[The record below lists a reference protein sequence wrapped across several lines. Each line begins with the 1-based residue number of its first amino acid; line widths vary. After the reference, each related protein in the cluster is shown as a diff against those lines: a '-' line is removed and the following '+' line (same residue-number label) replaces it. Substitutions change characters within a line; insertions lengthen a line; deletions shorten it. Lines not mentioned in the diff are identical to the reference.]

1 MLNELYYSTPVCT
14 VVGVHSEG
22 ILCGSVSSI
31 DDASTETFK
40 NLETF
45 EELGQEVNSGKYN
58 IFFR

>member
-14 VVGVHSEG
+14 VVSVHSEG

-45 EELGQEVNSGKYN
+45 EW
-58 IFFR
+58 

>member
-14 VVGVHSEG
+14 LVGVHSGG

-31 DDASTETFK
+31 DDASTETFN

-45 EELGQEVNSGKYN
+45 EW
-58 IFFR
+58 